1 MKSGETMG
9 AGSGTVRLL
18 VGFSEGSAS
27 NIVAQMIAPALGN
40 VLNQTIRV
48 ERIEG
53 ENGALCG
60 EVLARARADG
70 QTLAIAIQA
79 NIIGSLMHK
88 KKRYDPLVDFAP
100 VSLIAKSPMVL
111 VVSNTLNVKTA
122 AELIAL
128 ARAQPGQVAY
138 AASAV
143 GGAPHLAG
151 VLFDALAGT
160 RMRLKVYKE
169 TNTLW
174 EDLAAGRAAVT
185 FNNVM
190 SALPLARAGKVRI
203 LAVTARERSVEAPE
217 IPTLSEAGLADY
229 EIVNFVGIVAPAA
242 TPAPMVANINAAIA
256 QAVATPEVRASLR
269 NSGMESIVGTPA
281 DFAHHMRLE
290 IERWKGFIQANN
302 ALFTEPV

>member
-1 MKSGETMG
+1 M
-9 AGSGTVRLL
+9 
-18 VGFSEGSAS
+18 
-27 NIVAQMIAPALGN
+27 
-40 VLNQTIRV
+40 
-48 ERIEG
+48 
-53 ENGALCG
+53 
-60 EVLARARADG
+60 
-70 QTLAIAIQA
+70 
-79 NIIGSLMHK
+79 
-88 KKRYDPLVDFAP
+88 
-100 VSLIAKSPMVL
+100 
-111 VVSNTLNVKTA
+111 
-122 AELIAL
+122 
-128 ARAQPGQVAY
+128 
-138 AASAV
+138 
-143 GGAPHLAG
+143 
-151 VLFDALAGT
+151 
-160 RMRLKVYKE
+160 
-169 TNTLW
+169 
-174 EDLAAGRAAVT
+174 T